1 VKYLKTL
8 CLAALMTAAVAAF
21 AQSAEA
27 HHYGGCHRNCGGGGD
42 RDYSPGS
49 GVQGEG
55 GGVYGGARGNFTA
68 VQRAQSQAWWQAQPQ
83 STRDAVWQECN
94 AGRALNK
101 TVLLDTI
108 ECAVVK
114 GITALAGVAPAAPVS
129 LAAAGIQIV
138 NVRRTADQ
146 PQFLMFTIVSPGGRS
161 DVYIDDANRGHIK
174 GLQVSQGLTKAEE
187 AAVRAAV
194 AAF

>member
-1 VKYLKTL
+1 MADATE
-8 CLAALMTAAVAAF
+8 TAAV
-21 AQSAEA
+21 
-27 HHYGGCHRNCGGGGD
+27 
-42 RDYSPGS
+42 
-49 GVQGEG
+49 
-55 GGVYGGARGNFTA
+55 GAIVT
-68 VQRAQSQAWWQAQPQ
+68 
-83 STRDAVWQECN
+83 TR
-94 AGRALNK
+94 
-101 TVLLDTI
+101 
-108 ECAVVK
+108 
-114 GITALAGVAPAAPVS
+114 PVRVCKAK
-129 LAAAGIQIV
+129 AAAGIQIV